1 MTPAENFNLEAAVVM
16 AVAETI
22 RETSP
27 TPAGVLYAGLMTHGC
42 TFEQFAS
49 IIQALKNAKLVTE
62 SNHLLT
68 WVGPFANKTA

>member
-1 MTPAENFNLEAAVVM
+1 MNVAVVL

-42 TFEQFAS
+42 TFEQFSS
-49 IIQALKNAKLVTE
+49 IVQTLKNAKLVE
-62 SNHLLT
+62 ERNHELR
-68 WVGPFANKTA
+68 WIGPTIK